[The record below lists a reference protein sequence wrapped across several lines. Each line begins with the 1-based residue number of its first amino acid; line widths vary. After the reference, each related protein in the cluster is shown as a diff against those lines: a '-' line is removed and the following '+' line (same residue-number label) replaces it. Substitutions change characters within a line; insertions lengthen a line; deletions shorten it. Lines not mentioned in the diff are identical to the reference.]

1 MEDESCETRALK
13 SRTQRRSYTEAGRA
27 FAVAKIAAAVLRKDR
42 RVVYCKQCSSAFL
55 DGPERCPRCK
65 SVLVAART
73 LEPIAGEKEKEKVSV
88 CKSDEWKIDRNS
100 EGKTWIT
107 FRGQCLILEAW
118 CAKLG
123 IGVDF
128 LNHCISRRR
137 DITSILRGER
147 PCHVSDLPSLD
158 QEPVE
163 EVGDVDRARVK
174 ITNKDSG
181 IRRRFRITYLG
192 KSKSASWW
200 ARNSSCSYEE
210 LVKMMLDGKDV
221 TPLLKE
227 RRSPVEP
234 LLPPAEPQSPAP
246 IPEPS
251 PSTPVE
257 PSSSTPVIQ
266 AEIVATAALKVVNV
280 DGREPVHIS
289 LLRGKLARFD
299 AIQLEIVRR
308 REELATLEGE
318 YSKLSEE
325 LKG

>member
-1 MEDESCETRALK
+1 
-13 SRTQRRSYTEAGRA
+13 
-27 FAVAKIAAAVLRKDR
+27 
-42 RVVYCKQCSSAFL
+42 VVYCKQCSSAFL

-73 LEPIAGEKEKEKVSV
+73 LEPIAGEKEKEKEKVSM
-88 CKSDEWKIDRNS
+88 CKSDEWKIARNS
-100 EGKTWIT
+100 EGKTLIT

-128 LNHCISRRR
+128 LNHCISQRR

-163 EVGDVDRARVK
+163 EVGDVDRAQVK
-174 ITNKDSG
+174 ITNKDSR

-200 ARNSSCSYEE
+200 ARNSSCNYEE

-227 RRSPVEP
+227 RRPPVESLP
-234 LLPPAEPQSPAP
+234 PPAEPQSPAS

-251 PSTPVE
+251 PSMPVE

-266 AEIVATAALKVVNV
+266 AEIVATAAVLDGLEKWATAGLKVVNV